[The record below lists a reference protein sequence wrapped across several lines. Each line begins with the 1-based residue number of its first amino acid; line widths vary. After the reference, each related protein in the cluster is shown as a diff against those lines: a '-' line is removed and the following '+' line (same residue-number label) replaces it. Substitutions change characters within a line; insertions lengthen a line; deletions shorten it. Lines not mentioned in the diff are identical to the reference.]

1 MDSKID
7 PFQEICKCIDDGTSF
22 VLQGGA
28 GSGKTETLKK
38 TLKYISKS
46 KKYSSKKIACI
57 THTNLAVNEIRE
69 RVGEVEYS
77 ISTIHSFLHSFIRN
91 YKKNIHQVIFEL
103 FKLERM
109 NRLNVKR
116 YSDNKE
122 QKKKEHEKYKELH
135 KKYSSLLFKVK
146 KENTTKVLGKPHYDK
161 NPVEH
166 NSDLNNKIKEL
177 NFFIQNE
184 IQKKDFTKIK
194 YNNSKFDDY
203 KELTYG
209 HDGLL
214 KITALLF
221 EKYPLLTKILND
233 KYDFIFIDEYQDTN
247 EKIIDFFIKS
257 GETKIGLFGDSMQ
270 SIYDEGI
277 GDVNKYIEKSKL
289 KKIIKEDNYR
299 CSTEVIE
306 FINRFRND
314 GLTQK
319 VVLKRDETL
328 LDRGGE
334 VKVFYSI
341 YLDKVTTYSS
351 QEEKNKYYEFINKK
365 ISQIDSN
372 SKFKKLMLTNS
383 SISKELGFENLY
395 QVFANR
401 YIQPKEYLDEVLTK
415 LQFRELYELYRAYNN
430 REYNFVLSRLKK
442 NGLSIKYL
450 FEKEEVKEKIKNIT
464 DITLSAIEVIENSFK
479 NKLLQKNDEFIQYIE
494 RKEKFKKTLPKDE
507 KYQKFKVEYHENS
520 TYNKMKKVLTEIKE
534 GEFKELERKVK
545 KEIFYEEFFSKQVN
559 FNEIINYFNYVDEQT
574 EYITMHKTKGS
585 SIENVL
591 VVLDEY
597 FWTQKYS
604 FKSLF
609 DLNDNEKKLKNQ
621 KLFYVACSRAEKK
634 LYCLRVVKNED
645 EKEELLNFFP
655 DACPI

>member
-7 PFQEICKCIDDGTSF
+7 PFQEIRKCIDDGTSF
-22 VLQGGA
+22 VLHGGA
-28 GSGKTETLKK
+28 GSGKTETLKE

-103 FKLERM
+103 FKLESI
-109 NRLNVKR
+109 NAN
-116 YSDNKE
+116 D
-122 QKKKEHEKYKELH
+122 H
-135 KKYSSLLFKVK
+135 KKYKKSYEKYASTLFSFKRKSIDKVI
-146 KENTTKVLGKPHYDK
+146 GKREYDK
-161 NPVEH
+161 NSIKYNEELNH
-166 NSDLNNKIKEL
+166 NIKEL
-177 NFFIQNE
+177 NSSILNKL
-184 IQKKDFTKIK
+184 QKKDFNKIE

-203 KELTYG
+203 KKLTYG

-257 GETKIGLFGDSMQ
+257 EKTKIGLFGDSMQ

-277 GDVNKYIEKSKL
+277 GDVNKYIEESKL

-319 VVLKRDETL
+319 VALKRDEKL
-328 LDRGGE
+328 SDRGGE
-334 VKVFYSI
+334 VKVFYS
-341 YLDKVTTYSS
+341 LYSS
-351 QEEKNKYYEFINKK
+351 PTKTQEDKAEYIRYLNKI
-365 ISQIDSN
+365 ISKIDSK
-372 SKFKKLMLTNS
+372 SEFKKLMLTNK

-395 QVFANR
+395 QIFANR
-401 YIQPKEYLDEVLTK
+401 YTDPKEYLDEVLIK
-415 LQFRELYELYRAYNN
+415 LQFQELYELYRAYTN
-430 REYNFVLSRLKK
+430 REYNFVLSQLKR

-450 FEKEEVKEKIKNIT
+450 SNKQTVKKKIESIT
-464 DITLSAIEVIENSFK
+464 DTILSAIEVIEKSFE
-479 NKLLQKNDEFIQYIE
+479 NELLQESDEFIQYIE
-494 RKEKFKKTLPKDE
+494 RKEKFKKSLLEDE
-507 KYQKFKVEYHENS
+507 EYQKFKVEYHENN
-520 TYNKMKKVLTEIKE
+520 TYNKMKKVLIEIKE

-545 KEIFYEEFFSKQVN
+545 KEIFYEEFFSKKVN

-597 FWTQKYS
+597 FWSKYS

-609 DLNDNEKKLKNQ
+609 DSDNNEKKLKNQ

-634 LYCLRVVKNED
+634 LYCLKIVKSED
-645 EKEELLNFFP
+645 EKKELLDFFP
-655 DACPI
+655 DAYKI